1 MLKIIDFSHQS
12 GHISAQHKA
21 RTLDKSSLKSSDS
34 ALSHGFKRGVGQKST
49 FERETFSCPN
59 GHSTFNFVYQ
69 ASKKAIMCICFS
81 GSDLHVQ
88 YSDFEQDIHFFYTVC
103 EFLVNTPLIYQNK
116 VRLKKC

>member
-1 MLKIIDFSHQS
+1 MDEFDLFLKKCDEYGILMTGKKVVNRLIIQHLK
-12 GHISAQHKA
+12 HIN
-21 RTLDKSSLKSSDS
+21 TLS
-34 ALSHGFKRGVGQKST
+34 
-49 FERETFSCPN
+49 FSCPN

-81 GSDLHVQ
+81 GSDLHLQ